1 MKNDIEGLVGE
12 NKRMKKKK
20 WFIFISLLTGV
31 SIIVGASIIYRHIE
45 ALKNDEEEVG
55 EIETVSNGA
64 LVNGNNSTNT
74 SESVMK
80 TSESTVPKSKEEPES
95 NSLKGR
101 KILCIGDS
109 MTYLDNKEIS
119 VGKIIGYQQVFRNEG
134 AVVDSYGISGS
145 TFKQYS
151 EEMSKRKHN
160 SLYDDVVLKKKANI
174 KDHDYI
180 TIFAGTN
187 DISSNFII
195 GDHSTL
201 DNPKTTLG
209 AFNLLLNYLKERTNA
224 RIVVFS
230 PIYTSNL
237 KDRPKE
243 DMEKLVE
250 EMRYVTHLNQIEFV
264 DMYHHFEINQETSE
278 KYLYDKLHPNN
289 KGMALIGEEMA
300 EVIKTPRL
308 VELPKKE

>member
-1 MKNDIEGLVGE
+1 M
-12 NKRMKKKK
+12 RKKKPLV
-20 WFIFISLLTGV
+20 FISLLMG
-31 SIIVGASIIYRHIE
+31 ICIAVGIKIIYGHVQQ
-45 ALKNDEEEVG
+45 LNSEEEQIG
-55 EIETVSNGA
+55 EIETISNEAISDDDYSVDTSSSIMKPNVS
-64 LVNGNNSTNT
+64 SS
-74 SESVMK
+74 SEY
-80 TSESTVPKSKEEPES
+80 EEEPSE
-95 NSLKGR
+95 NILKDK

-109 MTYLDNKEIS
+109 MTYLDNKEIRG
-119 VGKIIGYQQVFRNEG
+119 GKIIGYQQAFRNEG
-134 AVVDSYGISGS
+134 AIVDSYGISGA

-151 EEMSKRKHN
+151 KEMSTREHG
-160 SLYDDVVLKKKANI
+160 SLYDDLVLNKKANI

-187 DISSNFII
+187 DISTNFII

-209 AFNLLLNYLKERTNA
+209 AFNLLLNYLKETTNA

-237 KDRPKE
+237 KERPKE

-264 DMYHHFEINQETSE
+264 DIYHHFEINHKTSE

-289 KGMALIGEEMA
+289 EGMDLIGEEMV
-300 EVIKTPRL
+300 EVLKTPRL